1 MKKEN
6 DLIKNVFSILTVI
19 LGNIIYALTV
29 KFFLLP
35 GGLVTGGS
43 TGIALAVN
51 HVIDINISTFV
62 LIFNIVM
69 LVLGYFIL
77 GKKFAATTILSTF
90 TYPIALGIL
99 DAMFTDV
106 MITDDTLLCTIFS
119 GIGIGL
125 AVGIVIREGAST
137 GGMDIPPLVLNK
149 LMKIPVSVSLYVFDV
164 CILMSQALFTDVE
177 KILYGIVLVCLYTM
191 VIDKLMLMGSSQ
203 TEIKIISE
211 KHEEIRQAIIKE
223 MDRGLTL
230 MHSKG
235 GYLGKETE
243 LIFSVIS
250 NREVPKMEKMVR
262 RIDPECFMVVN
273 KVTEVSGRGFSMKK
287 NYIDN

>member
-1 MKKEN
+1 MNNNKN
-6 DLIKNVFSILTVI
+6 AVKNVISILTVI

-51 HVIDINISTFV
+51 YITDMDISTFV
-62 LIFNIVM
+62 LIFNMAM
-69 LVLGYFIL
+69 LLVGYGVL

-90 TYPIALGIL
+90 TYPLALKAL
-99 DAMFTDV
+99 DFLFPDVIITTD
-106 MITDDTLLCTIFS
+106 IILCTIFS
-119 GIGIGL
+119 GIGIGV

-149 LMKIPVSVSLYVFDV
+149 TMKIPVSVSLYVFDV
-164 CILMSQALFTDVE
+164 CILMSQALFTNAE

-211 KHEEIRQAIIKE
+211 KHEEIRKAIIEE
-223 MDRGLTL
+223 MDRGVTL

-235 GYLGKETE
+235 GYLGRETE
-243 LIFSVIS
+243 LILSVIS

>member
-99 DAMFTDV
+99 DAMFPDV

-149 LMKIPVSVSLYVFDV
+149 LMKNPVSVSLYVFDV

-273 KVTEVSGRGFSMKK
+273 KVSEVSGRGFSMKK